1 MLKVS
6 LPLKVGFLITLAI
19 ALLLA
24 AGYLTYNSISSI
36 IASIEVKSKPDM
48 RLMAIRQIAS
58 DLDKADNS
66 VRIYTLTRKQL
77 DIRPYYNVLD
87 GIDDKITTLR
97 KSSPHDTVL
106 LAQIDTISG
115 LIEEKMMIWNRML
128 NLYHTDSLDLY
139 IRRLSAKVAVSTLN
153 TQAPEKTILK
163 RLFGNRKADK
173 AEAARLAE
181 AADSVRQTLI
191 EDINRIEREDS
202 LKQTKLL
209 MTESMLANTGNEIR
223 ERLYTLISRM
233 EYEVS
238 LSMSKNAASSR
249 QLARVTYRRLAIYAA
264 VGSLLA
270 AILLLLVIRYVR
282 KTREAQKALERS
294 KEETEQLARTKELF
308 MANMSHEIRTPVNA
322 IYGFAVEL
330 LYEPLGE
337 SSRKMAGIIKSA
349 ADHLA
354 QIVNDILDFSKLQNS
369 KIQLENVHYRIHLVC
384 DELRLLFEKKAAE
397 KNTLLIFDI
406 HPSTPEVLY
415 GDAYRLRQ
423 ILLNL
428 IGNAVKFTSGGE
440 VRVGVEAGE
449 IQGNSFTLKIY
460 VRDTGIGISK
470 EMQSRVF
477 DDFTQA
483 EAGTS
488 RKYGGTGLGLSIV
501 KKLVELH
508 QGTLSLE
515 SIEGLG
521 TTISFRLPCQK
532 GNPEMIQQPA
542 GLTIIPV
549 YIKKLKYLIVDDEAY
564 NRLLFKTILNRWGAT
579 YYEAENGS
587 KALEVVESEKIDLV
601 FMDARMP
608 VMDGLKA
615 TETIRKQLGKNRDE
629 LPVIAISAT
638 HTSEDLGK
646 YNLAGMNTFMPKPF
660 TEKMLLET
668 IVSVVGGRAAAGAGA
683 AVAVAVN
690 SQITTPSTHASSI
703 QNPESSIQYPAEK
716 PVINLASLY
725 HLANND
731 MTFVR
736 QLLVT
741 FIESTEQGLDSLA
754 AAIEKADEKTAGE
767 VAHKIS
773 SPCRHI
779 GASLLYNQLKSIE
792 EHAQRR
798 ENMAILAEL
807 SGNSMREFQKIR
819 KELEEHLAKMEA

>member
-48 RLMAIRQIAS
+48 RLMAIREIAS
-58 DLDKADNS
+58 DLDRADNS

-77 DIRPYYNVLD
+77 DIRPYYKVLD
-87 GIDDKITTLR
+87 GIDDKIISLR
-97 KSSPHDTVL
+97 NDSHNDTVL
-106 LAQIDTISG
+106 LAQIDTISS
-115 LIEEKMMIWNRML
+115 LIEEKMMIWNQML
-128 NLYHTDSLDLY
+128 SLYHTDSLDLY

-153 TQAPEKTILK
+153 SRAPEKKILK
-163 RLFGNRKADK
+163 RLFGNRKAEK

-181 AADSVRQTLI
+181 EADSVKQALI
-191 EDINRIEREDS
+191 EDINRIEQEDS

-209 MTESMLANTGNEIR
+209 VTESMLATTGNEIR

-233 EYEVS
+233 EHEVY
-238 LSMSKNAASSR
+238 LSISNNAASAR
-249 QLARVTYRRLAIYAA
+249 KLAMVTYKRLTIYAV
-264 VGSLLA
+264 VGTLLA
-270 AILLLLVIRYVR
+270 ALLLLLVIRYVR
-282 KTREAQKALERS
+282 KSREAQKALERS

-322 IYGFAVEL
+322 IYGFAGEL
-330 LYEPLGE
+330 LYQPLDE

-349 ADHLA
+349 ADHLS

-369 KIQLENVHYRIHLVC
+369 KIQLEQVHFRIDSLC
-384 DELRLLFEKKAAE
+384 NELQLLFEKKTAE
-397 KNTLLIFDI
+397 KNTRLFIDM
-406 HPSTPEVLY
+406 HPSTPLILY

-428 IGNAVKFTSGGE
+428 IGNAVKFTSNGE
-440 VRVGVEAGE
+440 VRIGIEAE
-449 IQGNSFTLKIY
+449 EMTGNGFTLKIT

-470 EMQSRVF
+470 EMQTRVF

-501 KKLVELH
+501 KKLVDLH
-508 QGTLSLE
+508 QGALSLE

-521 TTISFRLPCQK
+521 TTITFRLPYHA

-542 GLTIIPV
+542 VTAEIPDC
-549 YIKKLKYLIVDDEAY
+549 IKHLKYLIVDDEEY
-564 NRLLFKTILNRWGAT
+564 NRLLFKTVLNRWGAT
-579 YYEAENGS
+579 YFEAENGS
-587 KALEVVESEKIDLV
+587 KAIEVLESEKIDLV

-608 VMDGLKA
+608 VMDGLIA
-615 TETIRKQLGKNRDE
+615 TEAIRKQLGKNRDE

-638 HTSEDLGK
+638 HTSDDLGK
-646 YNLAGMNTFMPKPF
+646 YALAGMNTFMPKPF
-660 TEKMLLET
+660 TEKMLVET
-668 IVSVVGGRAAAGAGA
+668 IVSVVGGKAAVAVAGEEKAAGAGA
-683 AVAVAVN
+683 A
-690 SQITTPSTHASSI
+690 
-703 QNPESSIQYPAEK
+703 AEEAA
-716 PVINLASLY
+716 INLESLY

-731 MTFVR
+731 ITFVR

-741 FIESTEQGLDSLA
+741 FIESTEEGLASLKA
-754 AAIEKADEKTAGE
+754 AVEKTDEKTAGE

-779 GASLLYNQLKSIE
+779 GASLLYDQLKSIE
-792 EHAQRR
+792 EHARHP

-807 SGNSMREFQKIR
+807 SEKSLREFVKIR

>member
-6 LPLKVGFLITLAI
+6 LPLKVGLLITIAI
-19 ALLLA
+19 GLLLA

-36 IASIEVKSKPDM
+36 IASIEVKSKPDV
-48 RLMAIRQIAS
+48 RLMAIREIAS
-58 DLDKADNS
+58 ELDKADNS

-77 DIRPYYNVLD
+77 DVRPYYNVLD
-87 GIDDKITTLR
+87 GIDDKIIALR
-97 KSSPHDTVL
+97 ESSPNDNVL
-106 LAQIDTISG
+106 LAQIDTISS

-153 TQAPEKTILK
+153 TQAPEKKILK
-163 RLFGNRKADK
+163 RLFGNRKAEK
-173 AEAARLAE
+173 AEAARLALE
-181 AADSVRQTLI
+181 ADSVRQTLI
-191 EDINRIEREDS
+191 QDINRIEQEDS

-209 MTESMLANTGNEIR
+209 MTESMLATTGNEIR
-223 ERLYTLISRM
+223 DRLYTLISRM
-233 EYEVS
+233 ENEVD
-238 LSMSKNAASSR
+238 LSISNNKESAR
-249 QLARVTYRRLAIYAA
+249 QLAMVTYRRLALYAA

-270 AILLLLVIRYVR
+270 AILLFLVVRYVR
-282 KTREAQKALERS
+282 KTREVQKALEKS

-322 IYGFAVEL
+322 IYGFASEL

-337 SSRKMAGIIKSA
+337 SSKRMAGIIKSS
-349 ADHLA
+349 ADHLS

-369 KIQLENVHYRIHLVC
+369 KIQLENVHYRIGSLC

-397 KNTLLIFDI
+397 KNTVLIFDI
-406 HPSTPEVLY
+406 HPSTPDVLY

-440 VRVGVEAGE
+440 VRIGVEADEMKGHD
-449 IQGNSFTLKIY
+449 FTLKIF

-521 TTISFRLPCQK
+521 TTITFRLPCQT
-532 GNPEMIQQPA
+532 GNREMITQSA
-542 GLTIIPV
+542 GITEIPV
-549 YIKKLKYLIVDDEAY
+549 YLKKLKYLIVDDEEY

-587 KALEVVESEKIDLV
+587 KAIEILVSEKIDLV

-615 TETIRKQLGKNRDE
+615 TETIRKELGKGRDE

-638 HTSEDLGK
+638 HTSDDLGK
-646 YNLAGMNTFMPKPF
+646 YNRAGMNTFMPKPF
-660 TEKMLLET
+660 TEKILLET
-668 IVSVVGGRAAAGAGA
+668 IVSVIGERAAWEEEVAVAA
-683 AVAVAVN
+683 AVAGG
-690 SQITTPSTHASSI
+690 
-703 QNPESSIQYPAEK
+703 EKAETAGEEA
-716 PVINLASLY
+716 VINLESLY

-731 MTFVR
+731 LAFVR

-741 FIESTEQGLDSLA
+741 FIESTAQGLENLA
-754 AAIEKADEKTAGE
+754 AAVEKADEKTAGE
-767 VAHKIS
+767 IAHKIS
-773 SPCRHI
+773 SPCRHL
-779 GASLLYNQLKSIE
+779 GASLLYGQLKSIE
-792 EHAQRR
+792 ELAQRH

-807 SGNSMREFQKIR
+807 SAKTLREFQKIR
-819 KELEEHLAKMEA
+819 KELEEHLAKMEE

>member
-48 RLMAIRQIAS
+48 RLMAIREIAS

-77 DIRPYYNVLD
+77 DISPYYNVLD
-87 GIDDKITTLR
+87 GIDDKIIALR
-97 KSSPHDTVL
+97 ESSRKDTVL
-106 LAQIDTISG
+106 LAQIDTISS

-153 TQAPEKTILK
+153 TQAPEKKILK
-163 RLFGNRKADK
+163 RLFGNRKAEK

-191 EDINRIEREDS
+191 EAINRIEREDS
-202 LKQTKLL
+202 LQQTKLL
-209 MTESMLANTGNEIR
+209 MTESMLAATGNEIR

-238 LSMSKNAASSR
+238 LSMSKNAASAR

-264 VGSLLA
+264 AGSLLA
-270 AILLLLVIRYVR
+270 VILLLLVIRYVR

-294 KEETEQLARTKELF
+294 IEETEQLTRTKELF

-322 IYGFAVEL
+322 IYGFAGEL

-369 KIQLENVHYRIHLVC
+369 KIQLENVHYSIHSVC
-384 DELRLLFEKKAAE
+384 DELRLMFEKKAAE

-406 HPSTPEVLY
+406 HPTTPEVFY

-440 VRVGVEAGE
+440 VRVGVETEE
-449 IQGNSFTLKIY
+449 IQGNSCTLKIF

-470 EMQSRVF
+470 EMQTRVF

-515 SIEGLG
+515 SMEGLG
-521 TTISFRLPCQK
+521 TTITFRLPCQT
-532 GNPEMIQQPA
+532 GNPELIQQPV
-542 GLTIIPV
+542 GITVIPV
-549 YIKKLKYLIVDDEAY
+549 YIKKLKYLVVDDEAY

-587 KALEVVESEKIDLV
+587 KALEVIESEKIDLV

-608 VMDGLKA
+608 VMDGLTA
-615 TETIRKQLGKNRDE
+615 TTAIRKQLGRSRDE

-638 HTSEDLGK
+638 HTSDDLGK
-646 YNLAGMNTFMPKPF
+646 YNMAGMNTFMPKPF
-660 TEKMLLET
+660 TEKILLET
-668 IVSVVGGRAAAGAGA
+668 IVSVVGERAAAGAAAGA
-683 AVAVAVN
+683 CFDSACLPDRQAQHTIEVK
-690 SQITTPSTHASSI
+690 SQIPNPGSHA
-703 QNPESSIQYPAEK
+703 PA
-716 PVINLASLY
+716 A
-725 HLANND
+725 
-731 MTFVR
+731 R
-736 QLLVT
+736 
-741 FIESTEQGLDSLA
+741 A
-754 AAIEKADEKTAGE
+754 AAQAGP
-767 VAHKIS
+767 VS
-773 SPCRHI
+773 STCRRSSSA
-779 GASLLYNQLKSIE
+779 GRSSC
-792 EHAQRR
+792 
-798 ENMAILAEL
+798 
-807 SGNSMREFQKIR
+807 
-819 KELEEHLAKMEA
+819 